1 MLPMIARRDAAQAA
15 VDRFDG
21 QPFAWGKNDCVRLSA
36 FTLRKLGHK
45 PNLARAGSYSS
56 LLGAKRALMR
66 TGFATL
72 DAALDALGL
81 SRIPPAAAITGDLV
95 GLPGLDDWTALTVA
109 LGNGRVLGFMD
120 GRCGVMQPLTPIVAW
135 RVNPCPKP

>member
-21 QPFAWGKNDCVRLSA
+21 RPFAWGKNDCVRLSA
-36 FTLRKLGHK
+36 FVLRQLGHK

-56 LLGAKRALMR
+56 LLGAKRALAR

-81 SRIPPAAAITGDLV
+81 PRIPPAAAVVGDIV
-95 GLPGLDDWTALTVA
+95 GLPGLDDWTALTIAV
-109 LGNGRVLGFMD
+109 GNGRVLGFME
-120 GRCGVMQPLTPIVAW
+120 GRGGIMQPNAPLTAW
-135 RVNPCPKP
+135 RVEPCRKR

>member
-21 QPFAWGKNDCVRLSA
+21 QPFAWGKNDCVRLAA

-45 PNLARAGSYSS
+45 PNLARAGTYSS
-56 LLGAKRALMR
+56 LLGAKRALVR

-72 DAALDALGL
+72 EEALDALGL
-81 SRIPPAAAITGDLV
+81 PRIPPAAAVVGDIV

-109 LGNGRVLGFMD
+109 LGNGRVLGFMS
-120 GRCGVMQPLTPIVAW
+120 GRCGVLAPITPLTAW
-135 RVNPCPKP
+135 RVEPCRKP